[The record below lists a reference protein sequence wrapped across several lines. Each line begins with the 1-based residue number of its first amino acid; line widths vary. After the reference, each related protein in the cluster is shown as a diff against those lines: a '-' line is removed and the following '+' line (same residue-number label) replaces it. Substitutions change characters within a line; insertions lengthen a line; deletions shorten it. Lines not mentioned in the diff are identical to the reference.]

1 MNNGTAEL
9 PSFPR
14 DIYRRIALNDLV
26 VYAVY
31 FLSSRESEIIFED
44 VVAIAFRLFPER
56 FHLRGYV
63 DWPDSTVVN
72 KRWLD
77 CRAKGLLQGSTAA
90 GFSLTPKGLEL
101 AERTGAILSGEKR
114 AFVRPGSE
122 KIGGEIRTRAGRFIR
137 SVEASGAY
145 KTYSETG
152 TVSHLAEFD
161 FRSLLLCTM
170 ESASATLRNNLE
182 QFRQYATLYK
192 RKDILTFLQLC
203 AERFA
208 EALVGSSV
216 GKPRLRGGMNRQKV
230 K

>member
-1 MNNGTAEL
+1 MNNGIAEL
-9 PSFPR
+9 PTFPSN
-14 DIYRRIALNDLV
+14 IYRQIALNDLV

-31 FLSSRESEIIFED
+31 FLSSGEKEIVFED

-56 FHLRGYV
+56 FHLRGYPE
-63 DWPDSTVVN
+63 WPDSTVVN

-101 AERTGAILSGEKR
+101 AEKTAAILTGKRR

-122 KIGGEIRTRAGRFIR
+122 KASGEIRTRAGRFIR
-137 SVEASGAY
+137 SVEASNAFKAY
-145 KTYSETG
+145 SKSR
-152 TVSHLAEFD
+152 TVTDLAEFD

-170 ESASATLRNNLE
+170 ESSSVTLRNNLE
-182 QFRQYATLYK
+182 QFRQYAALY
-192 RKDILTFLQLC
+192 RRRDILTFLQLC
-203 AERFA
+203 AEKFA
-208 EALVGSSV
+208 DVLAESSV
-216 GKPRLRGGMNRQKV
+216 GKPKFRGGMNRQKV

>member
-1 MNNGTAEL
+1 MNNGIAEL
-9 PSFPR
+9 PTFPR
-14 DIYRRIALNDLV
+14 NIYQRIALNDLV

-31 FLSSRESEIIFED
+31 FLSSRRSEITFED

-56 FHLRGYV
+56 FHLRGYI

-101 AERTGAILSGEKR
+101 AEKTGAILSGKKR

-137 SVEASGAY
+137 SVEGSEAY

-152 TVSHLAEFD
+152 TVAHLAEFD
-161 FRSLLLCTM
+161 FRSQ
-170 ESASATLRNNLE
+170 ASA
-182 QFRQYATLYK
+182 
-192 RKDILTFLQLC
+192 C
-203 AERFA
+203 
-208 EALVGSSV
+208 
-216 GKPRLRGGMNRQKV
+216 
-230 K
+230 